1 MLMALNYS
9 TSDIIKKEVIRGGF
23 FLQATLA
30 AIIQSMKNFSPTTF
44 IEQGLDFI
52 MSHFE
57 EPV

>member
-9 TSDIIKKEVIRGGF
+9 TSDIIKKEVIRGIFSSSYTGSNN
-23 FLQATLA
+23 T
-30 AIIQSMKNFSPTTF
+30 KHEEFSPTTF